1 MIIKKLKVLNFRNL
15 IDTIIEPLD
24 ETNIICGDNAEGK
37 TNLIEAIWML
47 TGAKSFKNV
56 RDIELVNF
64 NSNEAFIEAEFE
76 TRGIKENLK
85 VKIKE
90 KRQFFINSKK
100 QNNNFEVIGKFC
112 AVVFSP
118 NDLNLVTDSP
128 SIRRKFIDTA
138 VCQLYPKYIEILR
151 NYNRAVIQRNNIL
164 KDCIKDASLKFLLED
179 FEKSIIEYGEKIVS
193 YRKRYIER
201 LNENAPKIYSDLS
214 QKKEFLEI
222 EYLCSYKNSLKDEL
236 LSKKPI
242 DILHGVTSVGPHRDD
257 IIFKINSF
265 NAREYSSQGQKRSIC
280 LSLKLAESNII
291 EKIIGEKPVIL
302 LDDVMSELDKNRQ
315 DYIINHIKER
325 QVFITCCDK
334 TNFENLEKG
343 KVFYVKNGQVS

>member
-1 MIIKKLKVLNFRNL
+1 MV
-15 IDTIIEPLD
+15 
-24 ETNIICGDNAEGK
+24 
-37 TNLIEAIWML
+37 
-47 TGAKSFKNV
+47 
-56 RDIELVNF
+56 
-64 NSNEAFIEAEFE
+64 
-76 TRGIKENLK
+76 
-85 VKIKE
+85 
-90 KRQFFINSKK
+90 
-100 QNNNFEVIGKFC
+100 
-112 AVVFSP
+112 
-118 NDLNLVTDSP
+118 
-128 SIRRKFIDTA
+128 
-138 VCQLYPKYIEILR
+138 
-151 NYNRAVIQRNNIL
+151 
-164 KDCIKDASLKFLLED
+164 
-179 FEKSIIEYGEKIVS
+179 
-193 YRKRYIER
+193 
-201 LNENAPKIYSDLS
+201 
-214 QKKEFLEI
+214 
-222 EYLCSYKNSLKDEL
+222 YLCSYKNSLKDEL

-334 TNFENLEKG
+334 TNCENLEKG